1 MPLATSV
8 RVAAACSF
16 AGLATTTGWGAT
28 KVLEGARPVRKEN
41 VSGSHP
47 GHLASAGE
55 PFYGAGPHLSSLR
68 GRPSRPPADLLS
80 PGRAH

>member
-28 KVLEGARPVRKEN
+28 NVLDGARPGSKDGINRK
-41 VSGSHP
+41 GP
-47 GHLASAGE
+47 GDLAFA
-55 PFYGAGPHLSSLR
+55 
-68 GRPSRPPADLLS
+68 
-80 PGRAH
+80 

>member
-28 KVLEGARPVRKEN
+28 NVFDGARPGK
-41 VSGSHP
+41 
-47 GHLASAGE
+47 
-55 PFYGAGPHLSSLR
+55 
-68 GRPSRPPADLLS
+68 
-80 PGRAH
+80 